1 MAVKITKKPK
11 GSYHHPDL
19 EKALVDAAIRTI
31 GKRGIEALTLR
42 DIGAQL
48 GVSRTAIYRHF
59 EDKSA
64 LLARV
69 AREGFRKF
77 RLALEAARDEA
88 RERGLEPIEEMGV
101 AYVGFAL
108 ANESHYKTMFG
119 GAFESHDRYPDL
131 NEEGGAAFAV
141 LLNTVNEEQEGG
153 RIEGNQDPLRL
164 AHVLWAGVHGIAMLG
179 MAGRLTGRGGSG
191 ATLEELSRMHSR
203 IVLAGL
209 RPPQA
214 ERRGRR

>member
-1 MAVKITKKPK
+1 VAVKITKKPK

-19 EKALVDAAIRTI
+19 EQALVDAAIRTI
-31 GKRGIEALTLR
+31 GKRGAEALTLR

-69 AREGFRKF
+69 ALEGFRMF
-77 RLALEAARDEA
+77 RQALQTALNDARA
-88 RERGLEPIEEMGV
+88 RGLEPIEEMGV
-101 AYVGFAL
+101 AYVAFAL

-119 GAFESHDRYPDL
+119 GLFEANDRYPDL
-131 NEEGGAAFAV
+131 NKEGGAAFEV
-141 LLNTVNEEQEGG
+141 LLNTVKEEQSAG
-153 RIEGNQDPLRL
+153 RIDGKQDALRL
-164 AHVLWAGVHGIAMLG
+164 AHVLWAGVHGIATLG
-179 MAGRLTGRGGSG
+179 MAGRLTAKGGSG
-191 ATLEELSRMHSR
+191 ATLEELSRLHSR

-209 RPPQA
+209 RTPRLK
-214 ERRGRR
+214 RRGL

>member
-19 EKALVDAAIRTI
+19 EQALVDAAIRTI
-31 GKRGIEALTLR
+31 AKRGIEALTLR
-42 DIGAQL
+42 DIGMQL

-69 AREGFRKF
+69 ALEGFRKF
-77 RLALEAARDEA
+77 RLALEAALNEA

-101 AYVGFAL
+101 AYVGFAM
-108 ANESHYKTMFG
+108 ANQSHYKTMFG
-119 GAFESHDRYPDL
+119 GVFEAQDRYPDL
-131 NEEGGAAFAV
+131 DEEGGAAFEV
-141 LLNTVNEEQEGG
+141 LLNTVKEEQEAG
-153 RIEGNQDPLRL
+153 RIDGKQDPLRL

-179 MAGRLTGRGGSG
+179 MAGRLTGKGGSG
-191 ATLEELSRMHSR
+191 ATLEELSRLHSR

-209 RPPQA
+209 RPQQPK
-214 ERRGRR
+214 RGGVC